1 MATKLEQLKQKI
13 IDEYGYTAGEIKI
26 NESQLTVN
34 KTSVYLRP
42 NKNLRIWLDEGF
54 IEFKN
59 VSSVW
64 DYLTT
69 NVFFE

>member
-13 IDEYGYTAGEIKI
+13 IGEYGYTAGEIKI